1 MVIVPVRELSTSAW
15 GVDFLCLP
23 EGRVSDDL
31 VRHQA
36 YPRSRLISYKI
47 PPPGDQWEIR
57 VPLREVSTIAT
68 HGGGLVYC

>member
-1 MVIVPVRELSTSAW
+1 M
-15 GVDFLCLP
+15 DFLCLP

-47 PPPGDQWEIR
+47 PPQGYQWEIR

-68 HGGGLVYC
+68 QGGGLVYC